1 MWVNELINRVVT
13 FVVRPVTVN
22 PYFFILLFFL
32 FVVPDIFSFLV
43 YSDLIPIIVAATGF
57 LFCYMLLL
65 PVVMLPSSFRK
76 IYKFILLLLGL
87 VIFALQICSIVIY
100 ERSVNLLTPD
110 MLAAIL
116 ATNQA
121 EAQEFVMTYF
131 NWNIALLVLALIALL
146 LIFFYKLNRI
156 TLNLNVIPRIILF
169 LFIVLSISIVFLKY
183 ENVSKIV
190 TVQMLIKGK
199 VPDLKEYRQD
209 PILVKCGDTPENIVL
224 IIGESFS
231 KYHSSLYGYE
241 KQTNP
246 LLERMVADSALY
258 VYKNVESL
266 ALSTIPCIKSIMS
279 SYRNEYAD
287 SIEWYKCL
295 TIIDVMKENGYEISW
310 LSNQSKRGVHDNE
323 VGRYAELCDKE
334 YFIGDIYSG
343 LERSNFDEE
352 LLPYIDHCIT
362 DNGMNFIVIQLMG
375 SHAAYN
381 KRYPVEYE
389 RFTVGD
395 YEDAYK
401 ELSDDKKQL
410 VAEYDNSV
418 LYNDSV
424 VSEIMN
430 SFAEK
435 EAVVFYFSDHGE
447 DVFMSSKNFIGH
459 GNYGNAPSEE
469 VIKQIPFM
477 VYTTDKFRERFPQIE
492 ERIKQAVDTPYR
504 TDSVMYT
511 IMDVAGIDSVNG
523 VSYKHK
529 SLFK

>member
-1 MWVNELINRVVT
+1 MWVNELINKVIE
-13 FVVRPVTVN
+13 FSVRPITVA
-22 PYFFILLFFL
+22 PVYFFLLYL
-32 FVVPDIFSFLV
+32 LITIPDAFSFLQGNIFP
-43 YSDLIPIIVAATGF
+43 LIISVILASGF
-57 LFCYMLLL
+57 FFCYIMLL
-65 PVVMLPSSFRK
+65 PVVLLPSLSRK
-76 IYKFILLLLGL
+76 IYKSILLLVGIVYFSLNIYSIIIYNRSINAFSPE
-87 VIFALQICSIVIY
+87 IFAAVF
-100 ERSVNLLTPD
+100 
-110 MLAAIL
+110 
-116 ATNQA
+116 ATNTA
-121 EAQEFVMTYF
+121 ETYEFMQMYF
-131 NWNIALLVLALIALL
+131 EYGKLFLILLIITLL
-146 LIFFYKLNRI
+146 LILFYSLNRLKWHIRGGAKI
-156 TLNLNVIPRIILF
+156 TLFFFLLVSIFVSVIKFDRVSAMNIYRLF
-169 LFIVLSISIVFLKY
+169 
-183 ENVSKIV
+183 VSPQV
-190 TVQMLIKGK
+190 Y
-199 VPDLKEYRQD
+199 DLRDYRQS
-209 PILVKCGDTPENIVL
+209 PTIVKCEDTPENIVL

-287 SIEWYKCL
+287 SVAWYRCL
-295 TIIDVMKENGYEISW
+295 NIIDVMKHSGFKTLW
-310 LSNQSKRGVHDNE
+310 TSNQSKRGMNDNE
-323 VGRYAELCDKE
+323 IGRYAELCDVELFVGNK
-334 YFIGDIYSG
+334 YAG
-343 LERSNFDEE
+343 LHRTNLDEE
-352 LLPYIDHCIT
+352 LFPYIDSCLCSS
-362 DNGMNFIVIQLMG
+362 GCPNFIIVHLMG
-375 SHAAYN
+375 SHAVYN
-381 KRYPVEYE
+381 KRYPAEYE
-389 RFTVGD
+389 RFTIGD
-395 YEDAYK
+395 YENACK

-430 SFAEK
+430 RFADE

-447 DVFMSSKNFIGH
+447 DVFRRNNVYIGH
-459 GNYGNAPSEE
+459 GNLESADIIN
-469 VIKQIPFM
+469 KIPFM
-477 VYTTDKFRERFPQIE
+477 VYTTDKFRERFPQME